1 MARFTDEELTR
12 IKQEV
17 SLVRLLQSQGHDL
30 KKQGKD
36 YVCTCPF
43 HDDRTPSLI
52 ISPKTNLWH
61 CMGACQMGGS
71 VIDWVMKSQG
81 VSFRYAV
88 ELLRNDHPELAN
100 PTKQPVKHSTT
111 RQLSSSLAA
120 DLLAANSDTET
131 LARVVDYYHDTLLNE
146 SQALEYLE
154 KRGLHDLELI
164 HTFKLGFANRTLA
177 YHIPQGNRED
187 GAVIRTKL
195 KDCGILRENTGHEHL
210 NGSITVPIF
219 DEQSQ
224 VVELYGRKV
233 HDNLRKNT
241 AYHLYLPGPHAG
253 VWNRSGL
260 EGQNEIILCEALIDA
275 MTFWVHG
282 FKNVTS
288 SYGTAGF
295 TDDHLNTFR
304 DLSIKRVL
312 VAYDRDE
319 AGNKA
324 ADALSQK
331 LMSAGIE
338 CFRMLLPKNM
348 DVNSYALHMLPA
360 RKSLELVIR
369 KAQWLGKGQAPDITT
384 EAIQNTSAIAAK
396 EKNEAAL
403 ESRSEAAPSQPDD
416 RTSSLAAKT
425 AAVVEPDVA
434 DDRAEAPLPASPLP
448 LPALENLRCDV
459 KEHEVLFDIGG
470 RVYRVRGLKKNTV
483 HDVLKVSVMAC
494 NDHGFHT
501 DSLDLYQA
509 KQRQVFVNQACIEL
523 GVKDEVIKKDLG
535 KVLLKLEE
543 LQEVQI
549 SDHLNTKPGD
559 EQKILSN
566 EEQATALEL
575 LKSPDLLNRILED
588 FNAAGVVGE
597 ETNKLAGYLA
607 CVSRKL
613 EKPLAVMVQS
623 TSAAGKS
630 SLMEA
635 VLNFMPEEERV
646 QYSAMTGQ
654 SLFYMGE
661 TNLKH
666 KTLAIAEEEGASNAS
681 YALKLLQSEGEVTIA
696 STGKDAA
703 TGNLVT
709 QEYRV
714 EGPTQLFMTTTA
726 IDIDPELMNRCLVL
740 SVDEGREQT
749 EAIHEQQRFA
759 ETLDGVFAKES
770 RDDIIQ
776 IHRNAQRLLRPM
788 KIVNPYAQHLKFL
801 SDKTRTRRD
810 HQKYLTLIRSITL
823 LHQYQREVKTATR
836 NGRTVEYIEVTLSDI
851 EQANQIA
858 HEVLGRTLDELPP
871 QTRRL
876 LKNLTELVKS
886 ECKTQQFE
894 QSDYRFKRKVLM
906 DRLGWTYDQVRVH
919 LQRLID
925 HEYVLIHKGGRG
937 QSFEYEL
944 MYKGEGEDS
953 GPFLMGLI
961 NTANLKKTT
970 RTKTTTTSLGV
981 KTKGFGVSL
990 GAHWGA
996 IGVGLGRDE
1005 NGKNTDKNSL
1015 ECENTEKVV
1024 ENARPGSEKLNGASY
1039 RNDTAAASSLA
1050 AQTSV
1055 APVCELEA

>member
-1 MARFTDEELTR
+1 MGRFTDEELTR

-17 SLVRLLQSQGHDL
+17 SLVRLLQAQGYTL

-43 HDDRTPSLI
+43 HDDKTPSLV

-71 VIDWVMKSQG
+71 VIDWIMKSQG

-88 ELLRNDHPELAN
+88 ELLRNDHPELAS
-100 PTKQPVKHSTT
+100 PTRQPVKCSTT
-111 RQLSSSLAA
+111 RQLPSSLAA
-120 DLLAANSDTET
+120 DLLAADTEAET
-131 LARVVDYYHDTLLNE
+131 LARVVDYYHDTLLHE
-146 SQALEYLE
+146 AQALEYLE

-187 GAVIRTKL
+187 GAAIRTKL
-195 KDCGILRENTGHEHL
+195 KDCGIMRENTGHEHL

-219 DEQSQ
+219 DEQGQ

-253 VWNRSGL
+253 VWNRQGL
-260 EGQNEIILCEALIDA
+260 KDQDEIILCEALIDA

-304 DLSIKRVL
+304 DLGIKRVL
-312 VAYDRDE
+312 FAYDRDD

-338 CFRMLLPKNM
+338 CFRVLLPKNM
-348 DVNSYALHMLPA
+348 DVNSYALHMSPA
-360 RKSLELVIR
+360 RKALEVVIR

-384 EAIQNTSAIAAK
+384 EAVQSTPAIAAK

-403 ESRSEAAPSQPDD
+403 EPLSEAKPNQPDD
-416 RTSSLAAKT
+416 STSSLAAQT
-425 AAVVEPDVA
+425 AAVVEPEVA
-434 DDRAEAPLPASPLP
+434 DQRAEAPLPASPLP

-549 SDHLNTKPGD
+549 SDHLNPKPGD

-566 EEQATALEL
+566 EEQAAALEL

-681 YALKLLQSEGEVTIA
+681 YALKLLQSEGEVSIA

-740 SVDEGREQT
+740 SVDEGNAQT
-749 EAIHEQQRFA
+749 EAIHGQQRFA
-759 ETLDGVFAKES
+759 ETLTGVFAKKS
-770 RDDIIQ
+770 RNDIIQ
-776 IHRNAQRLLRPM
+776 THRNAQRLLQAVT
-788 KIVNPYAQHLKFL
+788 IVNPYAQHLKFL
-801 SDKTRTRRD
+801 SNKTRTRRD
-810 HQKYLTLIRSITL
+810 HQKYLTLIRSIAL
-823 LHQYQREVKTATR
+823 LHQHQRETKTATR
-836 NGRTVEYIEVTLSDI
+836 NGLTVEYIEVTLSDI

-858 HEVLGRTLDELPP
+858 HEVLGHTLDELPP
-871 QTRRL
+871 QTRNLLNKIRQMVTESCKRL
-876 LKNLTELVKS
+876 NI
-886 ECKTQQFE
+886 E
-894 QSDYRFKRKVLM
+894 QSDFRFSRKSIREYSGMGNTQLKI
-906 DRLGWTYDQVRVH
+906 H
-919 LQRLID
+919 CQRLEEM
-925 HEYVLIHKGGRG
+925 EYLLVHRGGRG
-937 QSFEYEL
+937 QSFVYEL
-944 MYKGEGEDS
+944 LYDKTDEDNS
-953 GPFLMGLI
+953 KHLMGLI
-961 NTANLKKTT
+961 DIQKLKYD
-970 RTKTTTTSLGV
+970 V
-981 KTKGFGVSL
+981 KKSAQIDNWSASSRGQ
-990 GAHWGA
+990 
-996 IGVGLGRDE
+996 IGPKSGGSR
-1005 NGKNTDKNSL
+1005 TDKNTENHYKNRLNSL
-1015 ECENTEKVV
+1015 ILEENA
-1024 ENARPGSEKLNGASY
+1024 ENARPGCEKRNGTSY
-1039 RNDTAAASSLA
+1039 RSDIESASALA
-1050 AQTSV
+1050 ATLSA
-1055 APVCELEA
+1055 APSCELEV